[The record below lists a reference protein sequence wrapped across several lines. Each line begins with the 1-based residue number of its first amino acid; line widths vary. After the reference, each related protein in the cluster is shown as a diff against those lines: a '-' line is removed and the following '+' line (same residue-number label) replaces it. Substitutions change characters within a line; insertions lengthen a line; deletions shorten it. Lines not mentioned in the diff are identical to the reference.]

1 MSRNPRLVPRPPS
14 SRRALGALLAVA
26 LVGAGCSSAQ
36 EQDGPPTYDTG
47 DAVQARVL
55 PQLAATGED
64 VESADEAAWVVDAT
78 VADVEEGTAVA
89 LVAETGDGTWETVSE
104 AETDGRGR
112 VSLTSLADGELHVV
126 VGEGDDAVGASVDT
140 ADAPEA
146 SFTDDFDEDP
156 VDEADGPWVTRDQGY
171 IGVRTCSRAS
181 ADAAEVADGVLRLS
195 VLEDPD
201 RRGDECQLPGRRKKF
216 PYRLN
221 GHVGTEASYAFT
233 YGFAAARIRTQ
244 AARGQHSAFWMQAAG
259 GQQPGGPAK
268 GGAEI
273 DVMEYFG
280 DDHPEGGLTSFTYF
294 LDKAGKKQTVGGWL
308 PDAEELGD
316 DWASDYHVFSVEW
329 TPDEYVFRIDG
340 RVTQRLEGETSGR
353 PEFLILS
360 LLSSDYELPRFNG
373 ELPEHMDVD
382 WARVWETGPR

>member
-1 MSRNPRLVPRPPS
+1 MSRNPRLAPRPPS

-78 VADVEEGTAVA
+78 VADVEEGTAVT
-89 LVAETGDGTWETVSE
+89 LVAETGDGAWETVSE
-104 AETDGRGR
+104 GETDGEGR
-112 VSLTSLADGELHVV
+112 VSLTSRADGELHVV

-146 SFTDDFDEDP
+146 SFTDDFDEDT
-156 VDEADGPWVTRDQGY
+156 VDADDGPWATRDQGY

-233 YGFAAARIRTQ
+233 YGFAAARIKTQ
-244 AARGQHSAFWMQAAG
+244 AARGQHSAFWMQAVG
-259 GQQPGGPAK
+259 GQRPGGPEK

-294 LDKAGKKQTVGGWL
+294 LDEAGKTQTVGGWL
-308 PDAEELGD
+308 PDVEDLGD
-316 DWASDYHVFSVEW
+316 DWASAYHVYSVEW

>member
-1 MSRNPRLVPRPPS
+1 MKVHSHVTGSGVSWKRLRLPGSLIV
-14 SRRALGALLAVA
+14 LLAA
-26 LVGAGCSSAQ
+26 AACTATDSSASPSYTPSD
-36 EQDGPPTYDTG
+36 E
-47 DAVQARVL
+47 VSARVL
-55 PQLAATGED
+55 PQLAADGED
-64 VESADEAAWVVDAT
+64 TEAAADAAWVVDAT
-78 VADVEEGTAVA
+78 VEGAGAGTYVTLWSKGDDGWQDV
-89 LVAETGDGTWETVSE
+89 DE
-104 AETDGRGR
+104 AETDDEGR
-112 VSLTSLADGELHVV
+112 VSLTTRDAGDLRVL
-126 VGEGDDAVGASVDT
+126 VGSGDDARGAEASTD
-140 ADAPEA
+140 DAPDA
-146 SFTDDFDEDP
+146 TFTDDFDEDT
-156 VDEADGPWVTRDQGY
+156 VDEAEGPWVTRDQGY

-195 VLEDPD
+195 VTEDPD

-244 AARGQHSAFWMQAAG
+244 AARGQHSAFWMQAVG
-259 GQQPGGPAK
+259 GQRPVGPAK

-373 ELPEHMDVD
+373 ELPEHMNVD